1 LRASYIQG
9 GEAKMEEIIRAFGRA
24 AGTYEDWYRT
34 PLGDYVFRSE
44 LKGLEA
50 LLPESGLGAEIGS
63 GTGIFAEHLTTEDR
77 KVLCVD
83 PSAEMVSQSTGR
95 GLPTLLGVAEKPPL
109 KPHVLDFMYLV
120 TVLEF
125 LVDPSTALSSLRT
138 PLKPKAPLVALAINR
153 ESPWGQA
160 YLESSRRESSL
171 FRHARFYTLEE
182 GTKLMENAGYEV
194 VGALMALNVPPGGV
208 PEEPK
213 LYAPEER
220 RDAGVFLLKCMPAK
234 N

>member
-1 LRASYIQG
+1 
-9 GEAKMEEIIRAFGRA
+9 MEEIIRAFSRV

-44 LKGLEA
+44 LRGLEA
-50 LLPESGLGAEIGS
+50 LLPKSGLGAEIGS
-63 GTGIFAEHLTTEDR
+63 GTGIFVKNLTTQDR
-77 KVLCVD
+77 KVLCID

-109 KPHVLDFMYLV
+109 KPHILDFIYLV

-125 LVDPSTALSSLRT
+125 LVNPLEALSSLGAL
-138 PLKPKAPLVALAINR
+138 LKPTSPLIALAINR
-153 ESPWGQA
+153 KSPWGQT
-160 YLESSRRESSL
+160 YQESGRKEGSL
-171 FRHARFYTLEE
+171 FRHAHLYTLEE
-182 GTKLMENAGYEV
+182 CAELLRNAGYMI
-194 VGALMALNVPPGGV
+194 VGSLMALNVPPDGA

-213 LYAPEER
+213 LYTPEER
-220 RDAGVFLLKCMPAK
+220 GDAGVFLLKGVSTE

>member
-1 LRASYIQG
+1 
-9 GEAKMEEIIRAFGRA
+9 MEEIIRSFSRA

-34 PLGDYVFRSE
+34 PLGEYVLRSE

-50 LLPESGLGAEIGS
+50 LLPESGFGAEIGS

-109 KPHVLDFMYLV
+109 KPQILDFMYLV

-125 LVDPSTALSSLRT
+125 LVDPLEALSSLGAL
-138 PLKPKAPLVALAINR
+138 LKPRSPLIALAINR
-153 ESPWGQA
+153 KSQWGQT
-160 YLESSRRESSL
+160 YQESGRKEGSL
-171 FRHARFYTLEE
+171 FRHAHLYTLEE
-182 GTKLMENAGYEV
+182 CSDLFRNAGYV
-194 VGALMALNVPPGGV
+194 IVDSLMALNVPPGGA

-220 RDAGVFLLKCMPAK
+220 GDAGVFLLKGVSTE